1 MKNTLKTHEAI
12 TIKNGKEIYYAVKME
27 NGNVFVQPKGMS
39 YHVFDNPMKIY
50 RVFSKDIADVI
61 SDTFWPPHHVTDNEP
76 KQGRSIVNL
85 PNTFRP
91 RG

>member
-1 MKNTLKTHEAI
+1 MGNSLRTRRTI
-12 TIKNGKEIYYAVKME
+12 TIQHGKSTYYVVGME
-27 NGNVFVQPKGMS
+27 NGNVFIQPQGMS

-50 RVFSKDIADVI
+50 RVFCKDIADII